1 MDPNTQETDMEKI
14 AILEVDVKVVAE
26 GQRASII
33 IGSYVYNSADE
44 NIGFVDDLMIG
55 EDNCVGYAI
64 LSVGGFLGLGS
75 RLVAVEFDSLEFGED
90 RFYLPSATREELK
103 RLPKFDYN

>member
-1 MDPNTQETDMEKI
+1 MEKL

-26 GQRASII
+26 GLRASFI
-33 IGSYVYNSADE
+33 IGSYVSNSAGE

-55 EDNCVGYAI
+55 EDDRVGYAI

-75 RLVAVEFDSLEFGED
+75 HLVAIRYDSLEISDD
-90 RFYLPSATREELK
+90 RLCLPGATREELE
-103 RLPKFDYN
+103 RLPKFDYR